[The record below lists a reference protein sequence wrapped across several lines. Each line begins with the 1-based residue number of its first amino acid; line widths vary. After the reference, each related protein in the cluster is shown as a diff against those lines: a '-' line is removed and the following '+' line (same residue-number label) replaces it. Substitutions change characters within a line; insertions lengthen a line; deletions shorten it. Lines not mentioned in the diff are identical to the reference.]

1 MDELILLNPD
11 LRLLLIDN
19 GTPII
24 KSILSKPK
32 SCFMDGGNGGQT
44 QLIDFNVL
52 QPPRAQPH
60 QKVTQQLIFLY
71 LVKTLQTF
79 FSDICLFLP
88 PHIDVT
94 DVVLIREFCEYL

>member
-1 MDELILLNPD
+1 
-11 LRLLLIDN
+11 
-19 GTPII
+19 
-24 KSILSKPK
+24 
-32 SCFMDGGNGGQT
+32 MDGGNGGQT
-44 QLIDFNVL
+44 QLIAFNVL

-88 PHIDVT
+88 PHIDV
-94 DVVLIREFCEYL
+94 VLIREFCEYL